1 MIRDST
7 TTENKVIAL
16 LCPWIGSK
24 REAYGFFFFPCCH
37 HKAPTTQ
44 SSFRG
49 KTNPDFLS
57 FAAVCSHKSMTNYS
71 RVRNQ
76 KVNDDEAWLLLQDDP
91 GKKVIFSL
99 DLPGCKQ
106 VERKQS

>member
-1 MIRDST
+1 
-7 TTENKVIAL
+7 
-16 LCPWIGSK
+16 
-24 REAYGFFFFPCCH
+24 
-37 HKAPTTQ
+37 
-44 SSFRG
+44 
-49 KTNPDFLS
+49 
-57 FAAVCSHKSMTNYS
+57 MTNC

-106 VERKQS
+106 VERKQSRIDQQ